1 MLATREIAALMRSVA
16 AVVKE
21 HVGSAVAVV
30 TQRMDLLER
39 RIGDIPA
46 GPQGEPGPAGKDGA
60 PGVAGEPGPQGA
72 PGEPGPQGEPG
83 QDGKDGRDGADGKSI
98 TVDDMA
104 PVLESKM
111 AEWALDFER
120 RAQDVLQRAIDR
132 MPAPKDGRDGRDG
145 KSVTLDEV
153 RPLIDAGMAAWAL
166 DFERRAQDILQRA
179 IDRMPVPKDG
189 RDGVDG
195 KDGIDGKDGRDALEL
210 EDLDVQQDADGR
222 VVLRFVRG
230 ELQREFRLKLP
241 VFVDRGVYK
250 TGEQYERGNGVT
262 WGGCFWIA
270 QKDCPEGRPGEST
283 DWRLAVKKGRD
294 GKDGQR
300 GEKGDKG
307 DPGKSWVKT
316 DDLNPR

>member
-39 RIGDIPA
+39 RIDGIPA
-46 GPQGEPGPAGKDGA
+46 GAAGPKGDAGPAGETGRQGERGEKGDPGEQGPQGER
-60 PGVAGEPGPQGA
+60 
-72 PGEPGPQGEPG
+72 
-83 QDGKDGRDGADGKSI
+83 GKDGRDGI
-98 TVDDMA
+98 
-104 PVLESKM
+104 
-111 AEWALDFER
+111 
-120 RAQDVLQRAIDR
+120 
-132 MPAPKDGRDGRDG
+132 DG

-270 QKDCPEGRPGEST
+270 QKDGPEGRPGEST